1 MAVGETTSESSSK
14 SPRRWLRFFRELEG
28 PSRPL
33 WRPLGGLALGLIL
46 LAVSSRGID
55 TTHLLTGLRQADPVW
70 IGLSLLLIL
79 LTTALKA
86 VRWRDLFSKD
96 HRPGL
101 LPLGKALLI
110 GQLVNALV
118 PSRAGDLARVY
129 LIGARERAGKATVL
143 GTVALEKLL
152 DLTLLLICAG
162 LASALAPLPPWLDV
176 SLLAMAIAGLLLL
189 FAAMVLPRQ
198 KVLGWLKRRAN
209 SLPWDLEE
217 RLTGTLERMLGGLTC
232 LRSPSQATPICIE
245 SAAVWALAAGTNL
258 VLFWAFDLNLP
269 PGAALWL
276 LVLLQVGV
284 APPSSPGRVGVFHA
298 LTVVGLST
306 FGVDRASALVYGTT
320 LHALVYLPQVVL
332 GSAAALS
339 SVWGGG

>member
-14 SPRRWLRFFRELEG
+14 SPRRWLRFFREIES
-28 PSRPL
+28 PSRLL

-55 TTHLLTGLRQADPVW
+55 ATHLLTGLRQANSVW
-70 IGLSLLLIL
+70 IGLSLLLVL

-101 LPLGKALLI
+101 LPLGRALLI

-118 PSRAGDLARVY
+118 PSRAGDLARIY

-162 LASALAPLPPWLDV
+162 LASALAPLPSWLDM
-176 SLLAMAIAGLLLL
+176 SLAGVAIAGLSLLIATL
-189 FAAMVLPRQ
+189 ALPRRSD
-198 KVLGWLKRRAN
+198 LAWLKRQAAR
-209 SLPWDLEE
+209 LPWDLGKWLEV
-217 RLTGTLERMLGGLTC
+217 TLKRMLGGMTRLQS
-232 LRSPSQATPICIE
+232 LSKATPICIE
-245 SAAVWALAAGTNL
+245 SAAIWALAAGTNL
-258 VLFWAFDLNLP
+258 ALFWAFDLNLP